1 MAVCMGGP
9 DRERKTRQERR
20 IKMDDSTKD
29 SPLASEVIAQA
40 RMETIKWM
48 IAWTI
53 TAAFAMGSNL
63 AWIIAA
69 CVNR

>member
-1 MAVCMGGP
+1 
-9 DRERKTRQERR
+9 
-20 IKMDDSTKD
+20 MDESTKD

-69 CVNR
+69 WMNR